1 MVTLS
6 RAQLWYKFNLSYL
19 NPSCLLS
26 LPAECVC
33 VLVPPAPWV
42 LLHHCVIKHLQCSW
56 KFLIT
61 LYSVTTTALLLLPV
75 FYHTY
80 HNGSAAAGGSSSLHS
95 LRSADSMR
103 SKFSPHHTAAA
114 GVSALYR
121 GVRYVPPQLQQRPKK
136 TNLGGSEF
144 WGGRGMEEF
153 WWWTFLINFNIY
165 WRHIDCKRRIR
176 EIFEILI

>member
-80 HNGSAAAGGSSSLHS
+80 HNGSTAAAGGSSSLHS

-103 SKFSPHHTAAA
+103 SIFSPQ
-114 GVSALYR
+114 
-121 GVRYVPPQLQQRPKK
+121 QLQGSAQGWDMYLRSCSRGKK
-136 TNLGGSEF
+136 PTLEVLNFGGEGEWKNFDDEHF
-144 WGGRGMEEF
+144 W
-153 WWWTFLINFNIY
+153 
-165 WRHIDCKRRIR
+165 
-176 EIFEILI
+176 